1 MLFNT
6 KAGLELSP
14 LDDTELWSWLWN
26 RFNKYEAPPI
36 PQLLVIAEDKD
47 SGIKLTEIQNSL
59 KHSTSIL
66 ISGEKGRSS
75 CPEHRQCTNRVYV
88 KDKVCGVLTMVDTV
102 IAWVNAKEQIAWM
115 WKVLSE
121 NHVRDTE
128 AWVEISGANR
138 YLTEDNL
145 HRQAKQTVIC

>member
-1 MLFNT
+1 MKAYTKGFIQWEMLFNT

-14 LDDTELWSWLWN
+14 LDDTQLWSWLWN

-36 PQLLVIAEDKD
+36 PQLLVISEDKD

-59 KHSTSIL
+59 KHSTTIL

-102 IAWVNAKEQIAWM
+102 AWTSKS
-115 WKVLSE
+115 K
-121 NHVRDTE
+121 
-128 AWVEISGANR
+128 
-138 YLTEDNL
+138 L
-145 HRQAKQTVIC
+145 HGCSKY